1 MLQKINLIINVLAI
15 KIIFPP
21 SHFGNFLQ
29 IQESYY
35 IKVSYFLI
43 PLRRITVHLRRK
55 WHQASNTVANRS
67 DSFYLKEMNTPR
79 WQSIDLLRGA
89 IMVLMAIDH
98 VRVYAGVP
106 AGGVSADIFFTRWIT
121 NFCAPGFAF
130 FTGVSAFLYGYKIGN
145 RGKLAGYLLTRGLLL
160 VLLELTL
167 IRFCWT
173 FNVGYDKFLLAGVI
187 WMLGWCMVLMAA
199 LVWLPPAV
207 VGVTGLFIIFG
218 QQLFHT
224 VPQAWGL
231 QGTAGRWW
239 EFIYPYA
246 ELDPPFGMAV
256 LYVLVP
262 WIGVMAAG
270 YGFGP
275 VLQIASDRR
284 RKICWWIG
292 LSATVIF
299 LIAGSIILVRQPP
312 QPDAPP
318 FIIRLLRQNK
328 YPASPLFLL
337 MTLGP
342 LIALVPYAEKV
353 KGWFAQVL
361 ITFGR
366 VPLFYYL
373 LHIPLIHLSALLV
386 TFIREG
392 TVMPAWYASAPFT
405 AVPEGHRW
413 GLGLLYLVFV
423 LDVIILYFLCKGYAR
438 YKFAH
443 PQQKWLRYI

>member
-1 MLQKINLIINVLAI
+1 
-15 KIIFPP
+15 
-21 SHFGNFLQ
+21 
-29 IQESYY
+29 
-35 IKVSYFLI
+35 
-43 PLRRITVHLRRK
+43 
-55 WHQASNTVANRS
+55 
-67 DSFYLKEMNTPR
+67 MNTTR

-98 VRVYAGVP
+98 VRVYSGVP
-106 AGGVSADIFFTRWIT
+106 AGGVSPDIFFTRWIT

-130 FTGVSAFLYGYKIGN
+130 FTGTGAFLYGQKIKDT
-145 RGKLAGYLLTRGLLL
+145 RQLAAYLMTRGLLL
-160 VLLELTL
+160 VLLELTFL
-167 IRFCWT
+167 RACWT
-173 FNVGYDKFLLAGVI
+173 FNFEYGKFLLAGVI

-199 LVWLPPAV
+199 LVWLRPV
-207 VGVTGLFIIFG
+207 VAGVIGLFIIFG
-218 QQLFHT
+218 QQLFHAI
-224 VPQAWGL
+224 PQGL
-231 QGTAGRWW
+231 GLHGTAGRWW

-246 ELDPPFGMAV
+246 EQEPPFGMAI

-275 VLQIASDRR
+275 ILQMPPAKR
-284 RKICWWIG
+284 RKVCWWIG
-292 LSATVIF
+292 LSATLVFI
-299 LIAGSIILVRQPP
+299 IAGSIVLLRQPA
-312 QPDAPP
+312 QPDTPP

-353 KGWFAQVL
+353 KGWLARVL

-386 TFIREG
+386 MFVREG
-392 TVMPAWYASAPFT
+392 KIFPAWYASAPFT
-405 AVPEGHRW
+405 SVPEGHQW
-413 GLGLLYLVFV
+413 GLSLLYFVFV
-423 LDVIILYFLCKGYAR
+423 LDVIILYFLCRWYAR
-438 YKFAH
+438 YKFTH
-443 PQQKWLRYI
+443 PQQKWLKYI

>member
-1 MLQKINLIINVLAI
+1 MNFNKDMSLA
-15 KIIFPP
+15 P
-21 SHFGNFLQ
+21 
-29 IQESYY
+29 
-35 IKVSYFLI
+35 
-43 PLRRITVHLRRK
+43 
-55 WHQASNTVANRS
+55 VA
-67 DSFYLKEMNTPR
+67 R

-89 IMVLMAIDH
+89 IVVLMAIDH
-98 VRVYAGVP
+98 VRVYSGVP
-106 AGGVSADIFFTRWIT
+106 AGGISPDIFFTRWIT

-130 FTGVSAFLYGYKIGN
+130 FTGAGAYLYGHKIN
-145 RGKLAGYLLTRGLLL
+145 NKRRLAGYLLTRGLLL

-173 FNVGYDKFLLAGVI
+173 FHVEYGKFLLAGVI

-199 LVWLPPAV
+199 LIWLRPCI
-207 VGVTGLFIIFG
+207 VGGIGLFIIFG

-224 VPQAWGL
+224 LPHVLGL

-246 ELDPPFGMAV
+246 ELAPPFGMAV

-262 WIGVMAAG
+262 WIGVMVAG

-275 VLQIASDRR
+275 ILQMSPAKR

-292 LSATVIF
+292 FSAIIIF
-299 LIAGSIILVRQPP
+299 LVVGSILLMRQPA

-318 FIIRLLRQNK
+318 FILRLLRQNK

-392 TVMPAWYASAPFT
+392 TVFPAWYASAPFT
-405 AVPEGHRW
+405 SVPEDHRW

-423 LDVIILYFLCKGYAR
+423 LDVIILYFLCRWYAR
-438 YKFAH
+438 YKFTH
-443 PQQKWLRYI
+443 PEQKWLKYI